1 MQQKSFFFPRNRYFL
16 ISFVSIACATQKK
29 KGKTKKGTEWQMPT
43 DASMMGR
50 LLCRDYP

>member
-1 MQQKSFFFPRNRYFL
+1 MSGFIDFE
-16 ISFVSIACATQKK
+16 VSIACATQK